1 VRDADEDLIGILKSE
16 NISEKRGVIHC
27 FTGTFETA
35 KRYLDLG
42 FYISFSGIVT
52 FKKSDELRA
61 AAAGVPADRILIET
75 DSPYLAPVPFRGK
88 PNEPAY
94 VKHVAET
101 VAEVR
106 GLKTEELASLT
117 SENATRLFGLG
128 G

>member
-1 VRDADEDLIGILKSE
+1 
-16 NISEKRGVIHC
+16 
-27 FTGTFETA
+27 
-35 KRYLDLG
+35 
-42 FYISFSGIVT
+42 
-52 FKKSDELRA
+52 
-61 AAAGVPADRILIET
+61 
-75 DSPYLAPVPFRGK
+75 
-88 PNEPAY
+88 

>member
-1 VRDADEDLIGILKSE
+1 
-16 NISEKRGVIHC
+16 VIHC
-27 FTGTFETA
+27 FTGNFETA